1 MARDNPFRVIGAG
14 ESDPEL
20 ERRKELCRQV
30 LQDMLQKVD
39 DEDIQSICFVA
50 VTHDGDIVHGRSV
63 ETDYHAILG
72 GLSRQSYVVNQLL
85 DQVNANSSEQEY

>member
-1 MARDNPFRVIGAG
+1 MAKDNPFRVISAG
-14 ESDPEL
+14 ECDPEL

-30 LQDMLQKVD
+30 LKDMLQKVD

-63 ETDYHAILG
+63 ETDYHSILG
-72 GLSRQSYVVNQLL
+72 GLHRQSYVVNQLL
-85 DQVNANSSEQEY
+85 DLVNVNSSEQEY

>member
-1 MARDNPFRVIGAG
+1 MARDNPFRVINAG

-30 LQDMLQKVD
+30 LKDMLQKVD
-39 DEDIQSICFVA
+39 DEDVQSICFVA
-50 VTHDGDIVHGRSV
+50 VTHGGDIVYGRSV
-63 ETDYHAILG
+63 ETDYYSILG
-72 GLSRQSYVVNQLL
+72 GLNRQAYVVNQLL

>member
-1 MARDNPFRVIGAG
+1 MAKGNPFRVINAG
-14 ESDPEL
+14 EADPEL

-30 LQDMLQKVD
+30 LKDMLQKVD
-39 DEDIQSICFVA
+39 DEDVQSICFVA

>member
-1 MARDNPFRVIGAG
+1 MAKDNPFRVISAG
-14 ESDPEL
+14 EGDPEL

-30 LQDMLQKVD
+30 LKDMLQKVD

-63 ETDYHAILG
+63 ETDYHSILG
-72 GLSRQSYVVNQLL
+72 GLHRQSYVVNQLL
-85 DQVNANSSEQEY
+85 DLVNVNSPEQEY

>member
-1 MARDNPFRVIGAG
+1 MARDNPFRVINAG

-50 VTHDGDIVHGRSV
+50 VTHDGDIVHSRSV

-72 GLSRQSYVVNQLL
+72 GLSRQTYVVNQLL

>member
-1 MARDNPFRVIGAG
+1 MAKDNPFRVVGDDG
-14 ESDPEL
+14 VDPDL
-20 ERRKELCRQV
+20 DRRKELCRQV
-30 LQDMLQKVD
+30 LNDMLQKVD
-39 DEDIQSICFVA
+39 DEDVQSICFVA
-50 VTHDGDIVHGRSV
+50 VTNGGEIVHGRSV

>member
-1 MARDNPFRVIGAG
+1 MAKSNPFRVVGDDGI
-14 ESDPEL
+14 DPDL

-30 LQDMLQKVD
+30 LNDMLQKVD
-39 DEDIQSICFVA
+39 DEDVQTICFVA
-50 VTHDGDIVHGRSV
+50 VTNSGDIIHGRSV

>member
-1 MARDNPFRVIGAG
+1 MARDNPFRVISAG

-30 LQDMLQKVD
+30 LKDMLQKVD

-72 GLSRQSYVVNQLL
+72 GLSRQTYVVNQLL

>member
-1 MARDNPFRVIGAG
+1 MAKSNPFRVINSNDA
-14 ESDPEL
+14 DPEL

-30 LQDMLQKVD
+30 LKDMLQKVD
-39 DEDIQSICFVA
+39 DEDVQSICFVA
-50 VTHDGDIVHGRSV
+50 VTNGGDIVHGRSV

-72 GLSRQSYVVNQLL
+72 GLSRQAYVVNQLL